1 MHMNIRL
8 YEPNR
13 LLNQLHQEVNRLLE
27 PSWAGLS
34 DLSSVDSTWT
44 PSVDIREDDSR
55 YLIHADVPGVNPK
68 DIEVTLEHGVLTI
81 AGERKTEA
89 ENEANGYRRVERFRG
104 RFVRSFALPD
114 TADADKVD
122 AKIRDG
128 VLEVVIN
135 KKESSKPRRI
145 TVQS

>member
-1 MHMNIRL
+1 MNIRL

-13 LLNQLHQEVNRLLE
+13 LLNQLHQEVNRLFDT
-27 PSWAGLS
+27 PWAGLA
-34 DLSSVDSTWT
+34 DLSSVESNWT
-44 PSVDIREDDSR
+44 PAVDIRESDAS
-55 YLIHADVPGVNPK
+55 YLIRADVPGVDPK
-68 DIEVTLEHGVLTI
+68 DIEITLEHGVLTI
-81 AGERKTEA
+81 AGERKADSDSNTE
-89 ENEANGYRRVERFRG
+89 GYRRVERLRG

-122 AKIRDG
+122 ATVRDG

-145 TVQS
+145 AVRS

>member
-1 MHMNIRL
+1 MNVRL

-13 LLNQLHQEVNRLLE
+13 LLSQLHNEVNRLFE

-34 DLSSVDSTWT
+34 DLSSVDKSWT

-55 YLIHADVPGVNPK
+55 YLIHADVPGVESK

-81 AGERKTEA
+81 AGERKAEA
-89 ENEANGYRRVERFRG
+89 ESEANGYRRVERFRG

-114 TADADKVD
+114 TADADRVD
-122 AKIRDG
+122 AKVKDG
-128 VLEVVIN
+128 VLEISIN

-145 TVQS
+145 AVKS

>member
-1 MHMNIRL
+1 MNIRL

-13 LLNQLHQEVNRLLE
+13 LLSQLHQEVNRLFE

-34 DLSSVDSTWT
+34 DVSSVDSSWT
-44 PSVDIREDDSR
+44 PSVDIREDDAR
-55 YLIHADVPGVNPK
+55 YLIHADVPGVSSK

-81 AGERKTEA
+81 AGERKA
-89 ENEANGYRRVERFRG
+89 ESESEANGYRRVERFRG

-122 AKIRDG
+122 ATVRDG
-128 VLEVVIN
+128 VLEISIN

-145 TVQS
+145 AVKS

>member
-1 MHMNIRL
+1 MNVRL

-13 LLNQLHQEVNRLLE
+13 LLSQLHNEVNRLFE
-27 PSWAGLS
+27 PSWSGLS
-34 DLSSVDSTWT
+34 DLSSADSGWA

-55 YLIHADVPGVNPK
+55 YLIHADVPGVESK

-81 AGERKTEA
+81 AGERKADKES
-89 ENEANGYRRVERFRG
+89 EGNGSRRIERSRG

-122 AKIRDG
+122 AKVKDG
-128 VLEVVIN
+128 VLEISIN

-145 TVQS
+145 AVKS